1 MRIAGLCLPLL
12 LYADDI
18 VLLACSRE
26 LMMRLLASLSVFCE
40 TAGLTV
46 NLAKTE
52 WLVGGLV
59 GRSFDPGDLYYRGL
73 CLHRVSSFWYLGL
86 VTSGHSLGPMVF
98 AR

>member
-18 VLLACSRE
+18 VLLARSRD
-26 LMMRLLASLSVFCE
+26 LMMRLLAFLSVFCAA
-40 TAGLTV
+40 AGLTV

-52 WLVGGLV
+52 WLLGGLV
-59 GRSFDPGDLYYRGL
+59 PRSFDPGDLFYRGV
-73 CLHRVSSFWYLGL
+73 CLRRVSSFRYLGL
-86 VTSGHSLGPMVF
+86 VTSGHSLGAMVS